1 MPHFIKHF
9 AILLAPTLGLTPVI
23 AGNYYEADGI
33 VSVEAEDYAAQA
45 LSSTRA
51 WYRITKRDVGL
62 NIMDRDRNH
71 AATASGES
79 YIEVLP
85 DTRATHADK
94 LIKGINFMNE
104 PGKMAVLSYNIHFQT
119 AGDYL
124 VWVRAFSTGAED
136 NGLHVGIN
144 GTWPESGQRI
154 QLCQGKHRWTWSS
167 AQRVPENH
175 CGYPKTIRIRVP
187 NPGLHTIT
195 FSMREDGFEFDKF
208 LMTRDESYE
217 PEGLDLPATFR
228 KSESYAELSQRSAGS
243 FEPTRLLATADFNA
257 TEVDGYIPYYVD
269 KARDALAINAGNE
282 SFRNRPAAARHRFTG
297 EAGSYALTLYTMK
310 ETDGESEYTVSIN
323 GVEVLRTTNAPTS
336 IDYSLHE
343 SHAKENVQLKQGD
356 AIQVTSNAVTNGL
369 IPEGDITAFSRGRWT
384 ELMLI
389 PE

>member
-1 MPHFIKHF
+1 M
-9 AILLAPTLGLTPVI
+9 
-23 AGNYYEADGI
+23 
-33 VSVEAEDYAAQA
+33 
-45 LSSTRA
+45 
-51 WYRITKRDVGL
+51 
-62 NIMDRDRNH
+62 NIEDRDRNH

-85 DTRATHADK
+85 DTRAIHADK
-94 LIKGINFMNE
+94 LTTGINFMNE
-104 PGKMAVLSYNIHFQT
+104 PGKMAVLSYNIYFQT

-144 GTWPESGQRI
+144 GSWPESGQRI

-175 CGYPKTIRIRVP
+175 CGFTKTIRIRVP
-187 NPGLHTIT
+187 HSGLHAIT

-208 LMTRDESYE
+208 LMVRDESYE
-217 PEGLDLPATFR
+217 PEGLDLHATYR
-228 KSESYAELSQRSAGS
+228 LSESYTELNQRSLGS
-243 FEPTRLLATADFNA
+243 FNPIRLSATTNFKT

-269 KARDALAINAGNE
+269 RTRGALAIDARKE
-282 SFRNRPAAARHRFTG
+282 AYRNRPAAAQHRFAG
-297 EAGSYALTLYTMK
+297 DAGSYALTLYTMK

-323 GVEVLRTTNAPTS
+323 GVEVLKSTNAPTS
-336 IDYSLHE
+336 IDYFIHE
-343 SHAKENVQLKQGD
+343 GHAKQNVQLKRGD
-356 AIQVTSNAVTNGL
+356 IIQVTSNAVTNGL